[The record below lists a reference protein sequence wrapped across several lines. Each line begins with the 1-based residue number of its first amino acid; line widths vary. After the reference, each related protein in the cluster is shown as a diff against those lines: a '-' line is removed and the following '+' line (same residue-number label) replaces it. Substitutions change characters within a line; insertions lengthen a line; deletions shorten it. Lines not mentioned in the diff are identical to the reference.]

1 MPVVDKSIG
10 PDSGVAREIV
20 LLFVDDVPIS
30 QTGQIYDAAVPGFP
44 FYVEK
49 IEHYVE
55 ALTAA
60 VTFIA
65 YIGTTALTGA
75 ETPVVETVTAGT
87 ITAAVADRKGAATD
101 NLNIKVTSDGSG
113 VATGLKVRVTIRPFP
128 MGGEL

>member
-30 QTGQIYDAAVPGFP
+30 QTGQIYDAAVPGHA

-87 ITAAVADRKGAATD
+87 ITATVANRKGSATD